1 MNSPLLEVEDLT
13 VRFTTRDG
21 QVTVLDEVS
30 FTLQPGERISFVGES
45 GCGKSMTALAVMGL
59 LPAMGQVCGGAIRC

>member
-1 MNSPLLEVEDLT
+1 MSVPLLEVEDLT

-30 FTLQPGERISFVGES
+30 FTLQPGERIS
-45 GCGKSMTALAVMGL
+45 
-59 LPAMGQVCGGAIRC
+59 

>member
-1 MNSPLLEVEDLT
+1 MTSPLLEVEDLT

-45 GCGKSMTALAVMGL
+45 CL
-59 LPAMGQVCGGAIRC
+59 LYTSPSPRDIS

>member
-1 MNSPLLEVEDLT
+1 MTSPLLEVEDLT

-30 FTLQPGERISFVGES
+30 FTLQPGEES
-45 GCGKSMTALAVMGL
+45 ALSVNPDA
-59 LPAMGQVCGGAIRC
+59 ASR